1 MSWARMLAVPQPVLP
16 PLPPLVTQRRLSVGV
31 IGAGVVGLSSALW
44 LQRAGHRVTL
54 VDPAAP
60 TSNRGYAQAASF
72 GNACTMAFGAC
83 IPVATPGVLRAVP
96 RMLLDRQ
103 GPLTISWRDL
113 PGLVPWQV
121 PPVVTVSLPVPNSW
135 PVAVSP
141 ATFRRK
147 VSGELKVC
155 SDVHVDPFA
164 RLWTKVT

>member
-1 MSWARMLAVPQPVLP
+1 MLAVPQPVLP

-113 PGLVPWQV
+113 PGLVPWLASFLRSAH
-121 PPVVTVSLPVPNSW
+121 PE
-135 PVAVSP
+135 AVS
-141 ATFRRK
+141 RI
-147 VSGELKVC
+147 VGILGELLLTPLEEVPGGRKR
-155 SDVHVDPFA
+155 PP
-164 RLWTKVT
+164 

>member
-1 MSWARMLAVPQPVLP
+1 MLAVPQPVLP

-103 GPLTISWRDL
+103 GPLTISWRDR
-113 PGLVPWQV
+113 PGLVPAPYLARAKWVQL
-121 PPVVTVSLPVPNSW
+121 TSL
-135 PVAVSP
+135 A
-141 ATFRRK
+141 AL
-147 VSGELKVC
+147 GDAELKALLARSHALVC
-155 SDVHVDPFA
+155 AKLTRADRV
-164 RLWTKVT
+164 RLGLEAAAPKKR